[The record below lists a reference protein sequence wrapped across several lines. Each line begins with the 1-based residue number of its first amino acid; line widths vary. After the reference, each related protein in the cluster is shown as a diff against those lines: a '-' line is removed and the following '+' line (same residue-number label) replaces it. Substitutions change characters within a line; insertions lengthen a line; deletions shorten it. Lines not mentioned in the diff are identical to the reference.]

1 MAEGKR
7 YVDVNIFVY
16 WLGYHP
22 LFGEV
27 ACKWIKKIEN
37 SPSGQY
43 VTSSLTLY
51 EALVILDGLTGK
63 TLKNKSFVE
72 EVTKAIAQIK
82 SLTIEPLKRED
93 FIKAVDLMNNYK
105 LDFEDATHL
114 AVAER
119 IGAIAIVSNDKDFE
133 SKPIKRIM

>member
-22 LFGEV
+22 LFGV
-27 ACKWIKKIEN
+27 KACNWIKKIEN
-37 SPSGQY
+37 SPTGQY

-51 EALVILDGLTGK
+51 ESLVILAGLTGK
-63 TLKNKSFVE
+63 TLKNKSFTE
-72 EVTKAIAQIK
+72 EVIKAIAQIK
-82 SLTIEPLKRED
+82 GLTIEPLKADD
-93 FIKAVDLMNNYK
+93 FIKALDLMDDYK

-114 AVAER
+114 AVAAR
-119 IGAIAIVSNDKDFE
+119 IGAVEIVSNDKDFE